1 MVIVI
6 FRTRLKD
13 GADQD
18 ALAALTREMRNR
30 VRTVP
35 GFVSIKE
42 FLATDGEGVAV
53 AEFETMDAVEAWR
66 EHPDHRRAQERGRKE
81 FFSRYRVQVGEVVR
95 DYTFA
100 E

>member
-18 ALAALTREMRNR
+18 ALAALTREMRAC

-42 FLATDGEGVAV
+42 FQAADGEGVAI

-66 EHPDHRRAQERGRKE
+66 EHPDHRQAQERGRKE

>member
-13 GADQD
+13 GADQG
-18 ALAALTREMRNR
+18 ALADLTREMRDR
-30 VRTVP
+30 VRSVP

-42 FLATDGEGVAV
+42 FLAADGEGVAV
-53 AEFETMDAVEAWR
+53 VEFETMAAVKAWR
-66 EHPDHRRAQERGRKE
+66 EHPDHRQAQERGRKE
-81 FFSRYRVQVGEVVR
+81 FFSSYRVQVGEVVR
-95 DYTFA
+95 DYTFT